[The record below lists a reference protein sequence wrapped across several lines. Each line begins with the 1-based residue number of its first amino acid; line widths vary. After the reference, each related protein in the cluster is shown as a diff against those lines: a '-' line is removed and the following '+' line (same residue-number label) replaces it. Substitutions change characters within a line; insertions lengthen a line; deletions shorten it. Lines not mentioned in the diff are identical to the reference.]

1 MTTLSKAI
9 EFAESIHGKDLKN
22 GVPFLYHPM
31 AVASLVLKYGGSQE
45 QMLAALL
52 HDTIGNENATEQK
65 LAQLYGE
72 KVAALT
78 YAFADPPLPKEA
90 SWRATKQAY
99 LDKVSTLTEEKLLLV
114 GCEELHEIQELLHSL
129 KYNGVKTWERY
140 PVHGM
145 EVTWYFREL
154 FSILYKN
161 LKSQPNLVAE
171 FSSFLKILK
180 ECVFEGE
187 NP

>member
-1 MTTLSKAI
+1 MTTLSKVV
-9 EFAESIHGKDLKN
+9 EFAESIHGKELKN

-52 HDTIGNENATEQK
+52 HDTICSENATEQK
-65 LAQLYGE
+65 LAQLFGE

-78 YAFADPPLPKEA
+78 YTFADPPLPKEA

-99 LDKVSTLTEEKLLLV
+99 LDKVATLAEEKLLLV
-114 GCEELHEIQELLHSL
+114 GCEELHEIEELLYSL
-129 KYNGVKTWERY
+129 KYVGVKTWERY

-161 LKSQPNLVAE
+161 LKTQRALVSE
-171 FSSFLKILK
+171 FSTKLKILK
-180 ECVFEGE
+180 DCVFEGE
-187 NP
+187 QR